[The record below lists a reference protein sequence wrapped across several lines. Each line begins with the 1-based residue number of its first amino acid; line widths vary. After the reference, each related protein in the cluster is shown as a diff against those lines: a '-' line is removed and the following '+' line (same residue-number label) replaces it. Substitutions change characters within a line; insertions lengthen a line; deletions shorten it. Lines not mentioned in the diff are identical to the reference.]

1 MKEPREDKDLP
12 DRRPRRHGPRPRRLP
27 VLRAVRQGR
36 ERRIPRDHRDRR
48 NLRCQRQRPRPHH
61 RQIHPVTTDDRF
73 DITDAEGKITK
84 ESSVLKLTVGGEPVY
99 HVGSSLILAE
109 QGLES
114 ILNDANAKAEV
125 NSTESSVPFLSRL
138 KTSFDEFFT
147 GKDYT
152 VLIRSQEGTPIAVYS
167 GDKVSS
173 YSAEGIP
180 NSTVLLIDHK
190 RLFIYRCDYTIY
202 SSELIQ

>member
-1 MKEPREDKDLP
+1 MRMTRALFSALAACTLLLGGCQYFEQSVKDVSAEFRGITATVETFDVNANAL
-12 DRRPRRHGPRPRRLP
+12 DRITGTSIQ
-27 VLRAVRQGR
+27 VA
-36 ERRIPRDHRDRR
+36 
-48 NLRCQRQRPRPHH
+48 
-61 RQIHPVTTDDRF
+61 TDDRF
-73 DITDAEGKITK
+73 DITDAEGNITK

-99 HVGSSLILAE
+99 HVGSSLIMAE
-109 QGLES
+109 YGLES
-114 ILNDANAKAEV
+114 ILDDSNARAEV
-125 NSTESSVPFLSRL
+125 NSSDSSVPFLSRL
-138 KTSFDEFFT
+138 KTSFDEFFA

-167 GDKVSS
+167 GDNVSS

-202 SSELIQ
+202 SSELIE

>member
-1 MKEPREDKDLP
+1 MKTRTSLLGALAAATLALGGCQYFEQSVKDVSAEFRGITATVETFDVNANAL
-12 DRRPRRHGPRPRRLP
+12 DRITGKSI
-27 VLRAVRQGR
+27 Q
-36 ERRIPRDHRDRR
+36 
-48 NLRCQRQRPRPHH
+48 
-61 RQIHPVTTDDRF
+61 VTTDDRF

-125 NSTESSVPFLSRL
+125 NSTDSSIPFLSRL